1 MLVHGRYSYRR
12 FSTLCCF
19 MFFKNI
25 ALVMALY
32 WYALAAAGSAI
43 QVLPLFFVT
52 WWNVFFSALPVIV
65 YGFQDQDVSKDVSAE
80 AVELYAKG
88 LKREFY
94 THAIFAR
101 WCAEAF
107 YMGLV
112 CSVSPMLSMVLLG
125 CGDSVGNDGQPV
137 DLSVLGVAI
146 MVNVTVCVNLRFAL
160 EGHSFGPLE
169 AFVLALC
176 FIGLELYALE
186 VLPILLGERPTLT
199 LTLTLALTLAL
210 ARARTRTRTRTLTL
224 TRREQA
230 VPALARGL

>member
-1 MLVHGRYSYRR
+1 MCTPCS
-12 FSTLCCF
+12 
-19 MFFKNI
+19 
-25 ALVMALY
+25 
-32 WYALAAAGSAI
+32 
-43 QVLPLFFVT
+43 
-52 WWNVFFSALPVIV
+52 
-65 YGFQDQDVSKDVSAE
+65 QDQDVSKDVSAE

-176 FIGLELYALE
+176 FIGLELYALD

>member
-1 MLVHGRYSYRR
+1 MVRAHGGA
-12 FSTLCCF
+12 
-19 MFFKNI
+19 I
-25 ALVMALY
+25 AWFGLGFGLGLRVRANPNPNPKPNPNPDRD
-32 WYALAAAGSAI
+32 

-80 AVELYAKG
+80 AVELYSKG

-112 CSVSPMLSMVLLG
+112 CSVAPMLSMVLLG
-125 CGDSVGNDGQPV
+125 CGDAVGNDGQPV

-160 EGHSFGPLE
+160 EGHSFGKHSSK
-169 AFVLALC
+169 
-176 FIGLELYALE
+176 
-186 VLPILLGERPTLT
+186 
-199 LTLTLALTLAL
+199 
-210 ARARTRTRTRTLTL
+210 
-224 TRREQA
+224 
-230 VPALARGL
+230 

>member
-1 MLVHGRYSYRR
+1 M
-12 FSTLCCF
+12 
-19 MFFKNI
+19 
-25 ALVMALY
+25 
-32 WYALAAAGSAI
+32 
-43 QVLPLFFVT
+43 
-52 WWNVFFSALPVIV
+52 
-65 YGFQDQDVSKDVSAE
+65 SKDVSAE

-125 CGDSVGNDGQPV
+125 CGDAVGNDGQPV

-160 EGHSFGPLE
+160 EGHSFGALE

-176 FIGLELYALE
+176 FIGLELYALD

-199 LTLTLALTLAL
+199 LTLALALTLI
-210 ARARTRTRTRTLTL
+210 LTL
-224 TRREQA
+224 TQA
-230 VPALARGL
+230 ILASCVCKTLATYPQAG